1 MQFMDD
7 RMSKALRDQQERERR
22 TAIVAAGVQSPP
34 TSSVSPKFEEMSDA
48 GHTLG
53 GDPPP
58 YPEDEDEDP

>member
-7 RMSKALRDQQERERR
+7 RMIKASRDQQERERR
-22 TAIVAAGVQSPP
+22 MAVAAVVQSPP
-34 TSSVSPKFEEMSDA
+34 TSSASPKFEEMSDA

-58 YPEDEDEDP
+58 YPDDENL